1 MTEDQM
7 RSTLEER
14 NMHIK
19 HLERSVKELTRQNY
33 DLIVRISEL
42 GDELRSLR
50 RSLDSFTE
58 L

>member
-1 MTEDQM
+1 MTEEQM
-7 RSTLEER
+7 RGAVEEK

-33 DLIVRISEL
+33 DLMVRICEL

-50 RSLDSFTE
+50 RSLDNLS
-58 L
+58 